1 VTNPGTPAEAAKLRK
16 KNQTGKNIRVYIQVF
31 SKINLRMTMMIERSK
46 NNLGRASDE
55 KEAERSPAATSEANP
70 IVEEEKEEAQTAATT
85 ATPERPNLRTR
96 YLIVSKAFQSCGSGS
111 GSGSVC
117 VLGFMDPDPD
127 PSVRGTDP
135 DPSFI

>member
-1 VTNPGTPAEAAKLRK
+1 
-16 KNQTGKNIRVYIQVF
+16 
-31 SKINLRMTMMIERSK
+31 MTTMIERSK

-96 YLIVSKAFQSCGSGS
+96 YLMVPKAWST
-111 GSGSVC
+111 C
-117 VLGFMDPDPD
+117 VMK
-127 PSVRGTDP
+127 
-135 DPSFI
+135 